1 MKKINLAA
9 ESFADLTI
17 SMIDDIKKRGY
28 SHSDAETVSVIRENI
43 QVLKDFDLD
52 GENAVNVKTA
62 TAEK

>member
-1 MKKINLAA
+1 MKKVDLAA
-9 ESFADLTI
+9 DSFADLTI
-17 SMIDDIKKRGY
+17 AMIDDIKKRGY
-28 SHSDAETVSVIRENI
+28 SHSDTETVSVIRENI